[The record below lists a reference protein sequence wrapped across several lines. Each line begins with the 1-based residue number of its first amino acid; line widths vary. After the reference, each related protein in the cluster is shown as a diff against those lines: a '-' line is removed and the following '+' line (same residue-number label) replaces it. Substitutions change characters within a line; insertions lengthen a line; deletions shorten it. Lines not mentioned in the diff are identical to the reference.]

1 MIKKILIQTYYTL
14 AYYIPNI
21 FTDVS
26 RIVKGEKAVSIV
38 SFLDTRWGRWKKQNW
53 GDDMNVYL
61 IEALLHKKVTC
72 YNTSV
77 LSWLFCKVNY
87 SLIGSVLQ
95 GVNKNT
101 IVWGSGLISEREI
114 PKCHP
119 KKIHAVRGPLSRKL
133 LIDNGF
139 DCPEIYGD
147 PILLLPH
154 YYVPN
159 VEKKYEIGI
168 VPHFYDEF
176 EPMIQDYLRKH
187 PKCHLI
193 SMSHYDNWKD
203 VIDGI
208 CSCKMILSSSL
219 HGIIVSDAYG
229 IPNVWVEFSRKV
241 FGNGFKFRDYFASV
255 NRKVQRPVP
264 INNNNDYTKA
274 MLEVKNYNAIKID
287 LRLLIDSCP
296 FNIHINHENTCL

>member
-1 MIKKILIQTYYTL
+1 MIKKNLIQTYYTL

-101 IVWGSGLISEREI
+101 IVWGSGLISDREI
-114 PKCHP
+114 PKCRP
-119 KKIHAVRGPLSRKL
+119 KKILAVRGPLSRKV
-133 LIDNGF
+133 LIEKGF
-139 DCPEIYGD
+139 DCPAIYGD

-154 YYVPN
+154 YYVPK

-168 VPHFYDEF
+168 VPHIYDEF
-176 EPMIQDYLRKH
+176 EPIIQDYLREH

-193 SMSHYDNWKD
+193 SMAHYDNWKD
-203 VIDGI
+203 VIDDI

-229 IPNVWVEFSRKV
+229 VPNVWVEFSSKGY
-241 FGNGFKFRDYFASV
+241 GNGFKFRDYFASV
-255 NRKVQRPVP
+255 KKIVEKP
-264 INNNNDYTKA
+264 IEIYEVDDFSKA
-274 MLEVKNYNAIKID
+274 ISEIEKYQSIKIN
-287 LRLLIDSCP
+287 LNPLIKSCP
-296 FNIHINHENTCL
+296 FHEVSI